1 MVTIAEEW
9 LNSCSGCEIALLNLG
24 ESLLDLLPQLE
35 FVHIPVLMDNKY
47 YGPLGREK
55 RLHIPKAVVG
65 IVSGGV
71 RNSEHLEVL
80 HAMRAQVDILVAL
93 GTCALTGGLPALAN
107 FTPVEALTDFAY
119 RQAPSLDSSQNQEGS
134 CTLPNSPNSRGSE
147 GHGLASLLP
156 VCSPLRDH
164 VKVDLSIPG
173 CPPHPDW
180 IGEALLS
187 LLEGRPTRLPY
198 RSVCSVCPAW
208 RDNSGGLKRIPVKR
222 MLEQPVYDPQ
232 SPLSQMQC
240 LLEQGF
246 MCLGPVTLAGCGGT
260 QGAPRCIT
268 ARTPCR
274 GCQGPVS
281 HLALPN
287 ADYMA
292 ALTAAG
298 VDGATMPDKKGYL
311 SRFHN
316 PIRVLEAL
324 REPLVR
330 VKE

>member
-1 MVTIAEEW
+1 MVTIAEEC

-35 FVHIPVLMDNKY
+35 FVHMPVLMDNKY

-55 RLHIPKAVVG
+55 RLRIPKAVVG

-93 GTCALTGGLPALAN
+93 GTCAGNGGLPALAN
-107 FTPVEALTDFAY
+107 FAPVEALTDFAY
-119 RQAPSLDSSQNQEGS
+119 HQAPSLASVQGQENPG
-134 CTLPNSPNSRGSE
+134 TPPSPGSE
-147 GHGLASLLP
+147 AGYGLAELLP
-156 VCSPLRDH
+156 TCTPLRDH
-164 VKVDLSIPG
+164 VKIDLHIPG

-180 IGEALLS
+180 ISEAILS
-187 LLEGRPTRLPY
+187 LLEGRIARLPY
-198 RSVCSVCPAW
+198 RSVCSVCPTW
-208 RDNSGGLKRIPVKR
+208 RENSGGLKRIPVKR
-222 MLEQPVYDPQ
+222 LLEQPVYDPE

-246 MCLGPVTLAGCGGT
+246 MCLGPITLAGCGGS
-260 QGAPRCIT
+260 QGAPLCIA

-281 HLALPN
+281 HLALPC

-298 VDGATMPDKKGYL
+298 VDGVTMPDKKGYL

-316 PIRVLEAL
+316 PAHILEAL

-330 VKE
+330 IKE